1 MYCLWFT
8 IWREV
13 SSFRLRFKE
22 VPVLFEQEPEELL
35 RMLNGTV
42 EAMASLCEKIDPY
55 TAGHQRRVARL
66 ACAIAKKMGLSDEQ
80 VYGIRVIGVVHDIGK
95 MALPDEILSKPGVLN
110 AEELSIV
117 QTHPQVAYDVL
128 KNLEF
133 PWPVAQTVLQ
143 HHERVDGSGYPNK
156 LAGEDI
162 ILEARILCVADVV
175 ESMVSHRPYRPA
187 PGLEKALE
195 EIELNSGVLYDP
207 MVADACSKLSS
218 NGGIKL
224 DWE

>member
-95 MALPDEILSKPGVLN
+95 MALPDDILSKPGVLN

-187 PGLEKALE
+187 PGLEKAME

>member
-1 MYCLWFT
+1 
-8 IWREV
+8 
-13 SSFRLRFKE
+13 
-22 VPVLFEQEPEELL
+22 LFEHEPEELL

-42 EAMASLCEKIDPY
+42 EVLSSLCQKVDPY

-66 ACAIAKKMGLSDEQ
+66 ACDIAKKMGLSDEE
-80 VYGIRVIGVVHDIGK
+80 VYGIRVIGIVHDIGK
-95 MALPDEILSKPGVLN
+95 MALPDQILSKRGELN
-110 AEELSIV
+110 AEEFSLV
-117 QTHPQVAYDVL
+117 QTHPQIAYDIL

-143 HHERVDGSGYPNK
+143 HHERVDGSGYPNQ

-175 ESMVSHRPYRPA
+175 ESMISHRPYRQA
-187 PGLEKALE
+187 PGVEKALA

-207 MVADACSKLSS
+207 AVADACYKLST
-218 NGGIKL
+218 NGGIRL
-224 DWE
+224 NWE

>member
-1 MYCLWFT
+1 M
-8 IWREV
+8 
-13 SSFRLRFKE
+13 
-22 VPVLFEQEPEELL
+22 FEQEPEELL

-175 ESMVSHRPYRPA
+175 ESMVSHRPYRQA
-187 PGLEKALE
+187 PGLEKAME

>member
-1 MYCLWFT
+1 M
-8 IWREV
+8 
-13 SSFRLRFKE
+13 
-22 VPVLFEQEPEELL
+22 FEQEPEELL

-42 EAMASLCEKIDPY
+42 DAMTSLCQKIDPY

-66 ACAIAKKMGLSDEQ
+66 ACAIAKEMGLSDEQ
-80 VYGIRVIGVVHDIGK
+80 VYGLRVIGEVHDIGK
-95 MALPDEILSKPGVLN
+95 MALPDEILSKPGDLN
-110 AEELSIV
+110 TEELSLV
-117 QTHPQVAYDVL
+117 KTHPQVAYDVL

-133 PWPVAQTVLQ
+133 PWPVAETVLQ

-175 ESMVSHRPYRPA
+175 ESMVSHRPYRRA
-187 PGLEKALE
+187 LGLEKALE

-207 MVADACSKLSS
+207 VVADACSKLSS

>member
-1 MYCLWFT
+1 M
-8 IWREV
+8 
-13 SSFRLRFKE
+13 
-22 VPVLFEQEPEELL
+22 FEQEPEELL

-187 PGLEKALE
+187 PGLEKAME

>member
-1 MYCLWFT
+1 
-8 IWREV
+8 V
-13 SSFRLRFKE
+13 KG
-22 VPVLFEQEPEELL
+22 VPLLFEQEPEELL

-42 EAMASLCEKIDPY
+42 EAMASLCQKIDPY

-66 ACAIAKKMGLSDEQ
+66 ACDIAKKMGLPDEQ
-80 VYGIRVIGVVHDIGK
+80 IYGLRVIGVVHDIGK
-95 MALPDEILSKPGVLN
+95 MALPDEILSKTGELN
-110 AEELSIV
+110 AEEFGLV
-117 QTHPQVAYDVL
+117 KTHPQVAYDIL

-133 PWPVAQTVLQ
+133 PWPVAETVLQ

-175 ESMVSHRPYRPA
+175 ESMISHRPYRPA
-187 PGLEKALE
+187 LGLEKALE
-195 EIELNSGVLYDP
+195 EIGLNSGVLYDP
-207 MVADACSKLSS
+207 VVADACYKLSS

>member
-1 MYCLWFT
+1 M
-8 IWREV
+8 
-13 SSFRLRFKE
+13 E

-42 EAMASLCEKIDPY
+42 EAMASLCEKINPY

-128 KNLEF
+128 TILQLCHRITDA
-133 PWPVAQTVLQ
+133 VA
-143 HHERVDGSGYPNK
+143 
-156 LAGEDI
+156 I
-162 ILEARILCVADVV
+162 
-175 ESMVSHRPYRPA
+175 PA
-187 PGLEKALE
+187 SE
-195 EIELNSGVLYDP
+195 
-207 MVADACSKLSS
+207 
-218 NGGIKL
+218 
-224 DWE
+224 

>member
-13 SSFRLRFKE
+13 SSFRLRCKE

-42 EAMASLCEKIDPY
+42 EAMASLCEEIDPY

-187 PGLEKALE
+187 PGLEKAME
-195 EIELNSGVLYDP
+195 EIELNGGVLYDP

>member
-1 MYCLWFT
+1 L
-8 IWREV
+8 
-13 SSFRLRFKE
+13 KE
-22 VPVLFEQEPEELL
+22 VPILFEQEPEELL

-42 EAMASLCEKIDPY
+42 EAMASLCQKIDPY

-66 ACAIAKKMGLSDEQ
+66 ACDIAKKMGLSDEQ
-80 VYGIRVIGVVHDIGK
+80 VYGIRVIGIVHDIGK
-95 MALPDEILSKPGVLN
+95 MALPDEILSKRGELN
-110 AEELSIV
+110 AEELSLV

-133 PWPVAQTVLQ
+133 PWPVAETVLQ

-175 ESMVSHRPYRPA
+175 ESMISHRPYRPA
-187 PGLEKALE
+187 PGLKKAME

-207 MVADACSKLSS
+207 AVADACFKIST

>member
-1 MYCLWFT
+1 L
-8 IWREV
+8 
-13 SSFRLRFKE
+13 KE
-22 VPVLFEQEPEELL
+22 VPALFEQEPEELL

-42 EAMASLCEKIDPY
+42 DAMTSLCQKIDPY

-80 VYGIRVIGVVHDIGK
+80 VYGLRVIGIVHDIGK
-95 MALPDEILSKPGVLN
+95 MALPDEILSKPGELN

-117 QTHPQVAYDVL
+117 KTHPLVAYDIL

-143 HHERVDGSGYPNK
+143 HHERVDGSGYPNQ

-207 MVADACSKLSS
+207 VVADACYKLSS

>member
-1 MYCLWFT
+1 ML
-8 IWREV
+8 
-13 SSFRLRFKE
+13 LKE
-22 VPVLFEQEPEELL
+22 LPVLFESEPEELL

-42 EAMASLCEKIDPY
+42 EAMASLCQNIDPY

-66 ACAIAKKMGLSDEQ
+66 SCDIAKKMGLPDEQ
-80 VYGIRVIGVVHDIGK
+80 IYGIRVIGMVHDIGK
-95 MALPDEILSKPGVLN
+95 MALPDEILSKRGELN
-110 AEELSIV
+110 AEEFSLV
-117 QTHPQVAYDVL
+117 QTHPQVAYDIL

-133 PWPVAQTVLQ
+133 PWPVAETVLQ

-175 ESMVSHRPYRPA
+175 ESMISHRPYRMA
-187 PGLEKALE
+187 PGLEKAME
-195 EIELNSGVLYDP
+195 EIQLNSGVLYDP
-207 MVADACSKLSS
+207 AVADACHRLSA

>member
-187 PGLEKALE
+187 PGLEKAME

>member
-13 SSFRLRFKE
+13 ISLRLRFKE

-162 ILEARILCVADVV
+162 ILEAKILCVADVV

-187 PGLEKALE
+187 PGLEKAME

>member
-1 MYCLWFT
+1 VIAGTW
-8 IWREV
+8 
-13 SSFRLRFKE
+13 KE
-22 VPVLFEQEPEELL
+22 IPVLFEQEPEELL
-35 RMLNGTV
+35 RMFNGTV
-42 EAMASLCEKIDPY
+42 EAMSSLCQKIDPY

-66 ACAIAKKMGLSDEQ
+66 ACDIGKKMGLSDEQ
-80 VYGIRVIGVVHDIGK
+80 IYGLRVIGIVHDIGK
-95 MALPDEILSKPGVLN
+95 MALPDKILRKCGELD
-110 AEELSIV
+110 AEELNLV
-117 QTHPQVAYDVL
+117 KTHPQVAYDIL

-143 HHERVDGSGYPNK
+143 HHERVDGSGYPNN
-156 LAGEDI
+156 LTGEDI

-175 ESMVSHRPYRPA
+175 ESMISHRPYRQA

-195 EIELNSGVLYDP
+195 EIETNSGVLYDP
-207 MVADACSKLSS
+207 EAAQACFRLSS

>member
-66 ACAIAKKMGLSDEQ
+66 ACAIAKEMGLSDEQ

-95 MALPDEILSKPGVLN
+95 MALPDKILSKPGVLN

-162 ILEARILCVADVV
+162 ILEAKILCVADVV

-187 PGLEKALE
+187 PGLEKAME

>member
-1 MYCLWFT
+1 MW
-8 IWREV
+8 WREV
-13 SSFRLRFKE
+13 SFLRRRFKE
-22 VPVLFEQEPEELL
+22 VPVLFEQESEELL

-42 EAMASLCEKIDPY
+42 DAMASLCEKIDPY

-110 AEELSIV
+110 AEELSLV
-117 QTHPQVAYDVL
+117 KTHPQVAYDIL

-133 PWPVAQTVLQ
+133 PWPVAETVLQ

-175 ESMVSHRPYRPA
+175 ESMVSHRPYRRA

-207 MVADACSKLSS
+207 VVADACTKLSS

>member
-162 ILEARILCVADVV
+162 ILEPRILCVADVV

-187 PGLEKALE
+187 PGLEKAME

>member
-1 MYCLWFT
+1 
-8 IWREV
+8 
-13 SSFRLRFKE
+13 
-22 VPVLFEQEPEELL
+22 LFEQEPEELL

-187 PGLEKALE
+187 PGLEKAME

>member
-1 MYCLWFT
+1 M
-8 IWREV
+8 
-13 SSFRLRFKE
+13 
-22 VPVLFEQEPEELL
+22 FEQEPEELL

-42 EAMASLCEKIDPY
+42 EAMSSLCQKIDPY

-66 ACAIAKKMGLSDEQ
+66 ACDIGKKMGLSDEQ
-80 VYGIRVIGVVHDIGK
+80 VYGLRVIGMVHDIGK
-95 MALPDEILSKPGVLN
+95 MALPDEILSKRGELN
-110 AEELSIV
+110 AEELGLV
-117 QTHPQVAYDVL
+117 KTHPQVAYDVL

-133 PWPVAQTVLQ
+133 PWPVAETVLQ
-143 HHERVDGSGYPNK
+143 HHERIDGSGYPNQ

-162 ILEARILCVADVV
+162 IMEARIVCVADVV
-175 ESMVSHRPYRPA
+175 ESMIYHRPYRLA
-187 PGLEKALE
+187 PGLDKALE

-207 MVADACSKLSS
+207 VVTHACFKLSS

>member
-1 MYCLWFT
+1 M
-8 IWREV
+8 
-13 SSFRLRFKE
+13 
-22 VPVLFEQEPEELL
+22 FEQEPEELL
-35 RMLNGTV
+35 RVLNGTV

-162 ILEARILCVADVV
+162 ILEPRILCVADVV

-187 PGLEKALE
+187 PGLEKAME

>member
-13 SSFRLRFKE
+13 ISFRLRFKE

-187 PGLEKALE
+187 PGLEKAME

>member
-1 MYCLWFT
+1 M
-8 IWREV
+8 
-13 SSFRLRFKE
+13 
-22 VPVLFEQEPEELL
+22 FEHEPEELL

-42 EAMASLCEKIDPY
+42 EVLSSLCQKVDPY

-66 ACAIAKKMGLSDEQ
+66 ACDIAKKMGLSDEE
-80 VYGIRVIGVVHDIGK
+80 VYGIRVIGIVHDIGK
-95 MALPDEILSKPGVLN
+95 MALPDQILSKRGELN
-110 AEELSIV
+110 AEEFSLV
-117 QTHPQVAYDVL
+117 QTHPQIAYDIL

-143 HHERVDGSGYPNK
+143 HHERVDGSGYPNQ

-175 ESMVSHRPYRPA
+175 ESMISHRPYRQA
-187 PGLEKALE
+187 PGVEKALA

-207 MVADACSKLSS
+207 AVADACYKLST
-218 NGGIKL
+218 NGGIRL
-224 DWE
+224 NWE